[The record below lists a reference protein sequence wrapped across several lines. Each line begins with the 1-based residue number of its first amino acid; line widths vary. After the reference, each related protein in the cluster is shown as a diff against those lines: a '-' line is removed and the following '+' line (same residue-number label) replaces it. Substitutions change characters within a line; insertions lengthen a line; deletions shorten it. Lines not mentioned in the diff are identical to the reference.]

1 MDWQVVET
9 DCAEVSV
16 DVEQIKGFLISLGKK
31 LRLEQQVFNR
41 NDPGWYHSGSFLFHL
56 VRLSK

>member
-31 LRLEQQVFNR
+31 LRL
-41 NDPGWYHSGSFLFHL
+41 GTASF
-56 VRLSK
+56 